1 MYAKIVK
8 QLENDFSRFPVQFL
22 RNELEDLARKVEK
35 EFEEMVG
42 KPNKIY
48 VNPKNTIFVPK
59 VILNREEDETT
70 MLERMPN
77 QKERSDLGI
86 EVKKLQYENIV
97 IYMIP
102 DHNFRIVGLYFVL
115 PFTEEEK
122 QAEKE
127 IEAKVRKEVDERSW
141 SNYFVKQLQVLES
154 RLKEDRE

>member
-35 EFEEMVG
+35 AFEEMVG
-42 KPNKIY
+42 KPSKIY
-48 VNPKNTIFVPK
+48 ANSKSTIFVPK
-59 VILNREEDETT
+59 VILNREEDETI

-102 DHNFRIVGLYFVL
+102 DHNFGIVGLYFVL

-141 SNYFVKQLQVLES
+141 SN
-154 RLKEDRE
+154 

>member
-1 MYAKIVK
+1 
-8 QLENDFSRFPVQFL
+8 
-22 RNELEDLARKVEK
+22 
-35 EFEEMVG
+35 MVG
-42 KPNKIY
+42 KPSKIY
-48 VNPKNTIFVPK
+48 ANSKSTIFVPK
-59 VILNREEDETT
+59 VILNREEDETI

-102 DHNFRIVGLYFVL
+102 DHNFGIVGLYFVL

-141 SNYFVKQLQVLES
+141 SN
-154 RLKEDRE
+154 